1 MSALSMET
9 FTAGVDTAQ
18 EAHQVVTP
26 TVTQEQVPFYLLVLL
41 ATASAVVNSKAILG
55 AAVFKEMPRGQ
66 PLASFSFFILFLL
79 LDRGLEGQLFS
90 AVAGRESEAA
100 ATSVAGGQ
108 CKVPWPPV
116 PCCGSWTQLESLLPE
131 AHGI

>member
-1 MSALSMET
+1 MSVLSMET

-41 ATASAVVNSKAILG
+41 ATASAVVNSEAILG
-55 AAVFKEMPRGQ
+55 AAVFSEMPRGH
-66 PLASFSFFILFLL
+66 PGCFILFLL

-131 AHGI
+131 AHGN